1 MRFETRA
8 IHVGEEPNLKEGGT
22 GDVAI
27 PIHLASTYARD
38 KVDIPTGGYEYS
50 RSANPTRDA
59 LQKRLA
65 ALESARF
72 ALVFAS
78 GLAAETTAILSLL
91 KSGDHMIAF
100 DDLYGGTRR
109 LFSQIFQKN
118 FNIELSYVDARQPEL
133 VEQAIKSNTKM
144 VWLET
149 PTNPLLKLCDIKS
162 IAALAHKHNLIVV
175 VDNTF
180 MSSYFQQP
188 LALGADIVMHSTTK
202 YLNGHSDSVGGALML
217 SDEEMYEKIKFTQ
230 KAAGAILS
238 PFDSFLILRGTKTLA
253 ARMQAHER
261 NALKIAKYLESHSK
275 VKKVIYPGL
284 ESHPQHQL
292 AKNQMGGFGGMLSF
306 EFDGSIDDA
315 KTFVENLEYF
325 AVAESLG
332 GVESL
337 IELPA
342 VMTHASVPK
351 EEREKIGL
359 TDGLIRISV
368 GIENGEDLVEDI
380 ESAFKKISYVVSSK

>member
-22 GDVAI
+22 GDVAM
-27 PIHLASTYARD
+27 PIHMASTYARA

-50 RSANPTRDA
+50 RTSNPTRDA
-59 LQKRLA
+59 LEKRLA
-65 ALESARF
+65 ALEVVKYGVA
-72 ALVFAS
+72 FAS
-78 GLAAETTAILSLL
+78 GLGAETTIFLSLL
-91 KSGDHMIAF
+91 KSGDHVVAF

-109 LFSQIFQKN
+109 LFTRVFQEN
-118 FNIELSYVDARQPEL
+118 FKIEISYVDARQPQV
-133 VEQAIKSNTKM
+133 VEDAIKQNTRM

-149 PTNPLLKLCDIKS
+149 PTNPLLKLCDIKAIS
-162 IAALAHKHNLIVV
+162 EIAHKRNLIVV

-202 YLNGHSDSVGGALML
+202 YLNGHSDSVGGAVML
-217 SDEEMYEKIKFTQ
+217 SDHDMYEKLKFTQ
-230 KAAGAILS
+230 NAAGAILS
-238 PFDSFLILRGTKTLA
+238 PFDSFLILRGIKTLA
-253 ARMQAHER
+253 VRMEAHQR
-261 NALKIAKYLESHSK
+261 NATKIARYLESHSR

-284 ESHPQHQL
+284 ESHPQHGL
-292 AKNQMGGFGGMLSF
+292 AKKQMSGFGGMLSF
-306 EFDGSIDDA
+306 ELDGDINDA
-315 KTFVENLEYF
+315 KTFVENLKYF
-325 AVAESLG
+325 ALAESLG

-342 VMTHASVPK
+342 IMTHASVPK

-359 TDGLIRISV
+359 ADGLIRISV
-368 GIENGEDLVEDI
+368 GIENADDLLEDL
-380 ESAFKKISYVVSSK
+380 ESAFKKIQ